1 MKNPI
6 PRSRL
11 LLLFFLFLLR
21 PWAAS
26 GSAALDPADILRKVD
41 EVRNPAGSYEMRVRI
56 GDSFFV
62 AWISGGDRTLVRTLE
77 PARDRGRDLLMIGE
91 EMWAYIPNLKRS
103 VRVSLGQK
111 LTGQAA
117 NGDISRMRWA
127 DDYAAT
133 IEGQDEREWVLSL
146 KALKKG
152 LTYDRL
158 RVWVLRDGFRPS
170 RAEYMTVSGK
180 VLKHATF
187 GAYKVMAGRVR
198 PTEMEIVSA
207 VSASDRSRLVVESMQ
222 QKSFAES
229 AFNPQGLGR

>member
-1 MKNPI
+1 MGNPM
-6 PRSRL
+6 PLLQFL
-11 LLLFFLFLLR
+11 LLLL
-21 PWAAS
+21 PCAAS
-26 GSAALDPADILRKVD
+26 GSAALDPAEILRKVD

-56 GDSFFV
+56 GESFFV
-62 AWISGGDRTLVRTLE
+62 AWISGGNRTLVRTLE

-127 DDYAAT
+127 EDYSAT

-146 KALKKG
+146 KAVRKG

-158 RVWVLRDGFRPS
+158 RVWVSRDGFRPS

-187 GAYKVMAGRVR
+187 GAYKMMAGRVR